1 MKFVVQIF
9 IVIICCCTSCNNK
22 GSNKQTP
29 LYDTFDYGTINIS
42 VDESFKPVIEEQL
55 QMYHFTYPNTNIK
68 VSYKSEVECF
78 KDLLNDSVRMI
89 ISARSLSS
97 KEFEIFKNNLG
108 FEPKNLNVAF
118 DAVAAIVNINN
129 KDSVFSY
136 SELVDILSGKKNYQ
150 VILDGN
156 NATSTVK
163 YLSDSILRGK
173 PFGKNVVATNGSD
186 SVITLLKK
194 TQNAI
199 GFVSNCWISNPFN
212 EVQAEHRKKVKLALI
227 ECKICDEP
235 GTYAKATQATLM
247 YGQYPLARPLY
258 YIIKES
264 SQGLGTGFGNFLK
277 HERGQLIF
285 KRAGLAPAVINF
297 NKRATRL

>member
-1 MKFVVQIF
+1 MKFISYICLIVV
-9 IVIICCCTSCNNK
+9 VLSTACNNQDK
-22 GSNKQTP
+22 NKQTP
-29 LYDTFDYGTINIS
+29 LYDTFDFGTINIS

-78 KDLLNDSVRMI
+78 KDLLKDSVRMI
-89 ISARSLSS
+89 ISARSLSK

-108 FEPKNLNVAF
+108 YEPKNLNIAY
-118 DAVAAIVNINN
+118 DAVAAIVNTKN
-129 KDSVFSY
+129 KDSIFSY
-136 SELVDILSGKKNYQ
+136 NDLVDILSGKKNYQ

-163 YLSDSILRGK
+163 YLSDSVLRGK

-186 SVITLLKK
+186 SVIALIKK
-194 TQNAI
+194 NENAI

-212 EVQAEHRKKVKLALI
+212 EQQVEHRKKVKLALV

-264 SQGLGTGFGNFLK
+264 SQKLGTGFGNFLK

>member
-1 MKFVVQIF
+1 MKLIGYFMILIIF
-9 IVIICCCTSCNNK
+9 CTACNSNDK
-22 GSNKQTP
+22 NKQTP

-55 QMYHFTYPNTNIK
+55 QMYHFTYPNTDIK

-89 ISARSLSS
+89 ISARALSDN
-97 KEFEIFKNNLG
+97 EFKIFSNNLG
-108 FEPKNLNVAF
+108 FAPKCLNVAY

-136 SELVDILSGKKNYQ
+136 DDLVNILSGKKNYQ

-163 YLSDSILRGK
+163 YLSDSVLRGK

-186 SVITLLKK
+186 SVITLIKK
-194 TQNAI
+194 TENAI

-212 EVQAEHRKKVKLALI
+212 QQQVEHRKKVKLALV

-264 SQGLGTGFGNFLK
+264 SQRLGTGFGNFLK

-285 KRAGLAPAVINF
+285 KRAGLAPAVISF

>member
-136 SELVDILSGKKNYQ
+136 NELVDILSGKKNYQ

-173 PFGKNVVATNGSD
+173 PFGKNVLATNGSD
-186 SVITLLKK
+186 SVIMLLKK

>member
-1 MKFVVQIF
+1 MRF
-9 IVIICCCTSCNNK
+9 IICILLGLLVFSTACNNNAN
-22 GSNKQTP
+22 NKEIP
-29 LYDTFDYGTINIS
+29 VYDTFDYGTINIS
-42 VDESFKPVIEEQL
+42 VDESFKPVIQEQL

-68 VSYKSEVECF
+68 VSYKSEVDCF

-89 ISARSLSS
+89 VSARALSD
-97 KEFEIFKNNLG
+97 KEFDIFKSNLG
-108 FEPKNLNVAF
+108 FAPKTLNVAY

-129 KDSVFSY
+129 KDSIFSY
-136 SELVDILSGKKNYQ
+136 NELVDILSGKKNYQ

-173 PFGKNVVATNGSD
+173 PFGKNVVATKGSD
-186 SVITLLKK
+186 SVITLIKK
-194 TQNAI
+194 TKNAI

-212 EVQAEHRKKVKLALI
+212 EEQVEHRKSVKLALI

-235 GTYAKATQATLM
+235 GTYAKATQSTLM

-264 SQGLGTGFGNFLK
+264 SQRLGTGFGNFLK

-297 NKRATRL
+297 NKRSTRL

>member
-97 KEFEIFKNNLG
+97 KEFEIFKNNLYIQ
-108 FEPKNLNVAF
+108 FK
-118 DAVAAIVNINN
+118 
-129 KDSVFSY
+129 FS
-136 SELVDILSGKKNYQ
+136 
-150 VILDGN
+150 
-156 NATSTVK
+156 
-163 YLSDSILRGK
+163 RC
-173 PFGKNVVATNGSD
+173 F
-186 SVITLLKK
+186 LL
-194 TQNAI
+194 
-199 GFVSNCWISNPFN
+199 
-212 EVQAEHRKKVKLALI
+212 L
-227 ECKICDEP
+227 
-235 GTYAKATQATLM
+235 
-247 YGQYPLARPLY
+247 RPLF
-258 YIIKES
+258 E
-264 SQGLGTGFGNFLK
+264 N
-277 HERGQLIF
+277 
-285 KRAGLAPAVINF
+285 
-297 NKRATRL
+297 RLPITYRVFHHSRQSFFRF